1 MGFLTAAFKR
11 LYQKLPEQK
20 IDMRFEKNNSAT
32 EHSLRWLRF
41 FLVAVV
47 AILVLVPVTVSA
59 QAAPT
64 VPAANG
70 HGKLSAD
77 LANFP
82 LNADGTVS
90 VIVQFNQTP
99 TARHFAHMAAR
110 GGKLKFSLEHING
123 AAYRIPVKMLVWLQ
137 NNPDVAYVSP
147 DRPNNVASDD
157 DIPAVEGDVARQQYG
172 LDGTGVGVAVIDSGV
187 FNHDD
192 LKTANGW
199 GSRIVYSESFIPG
212 DTSTNDAYGHG
223 THVAGIVAGNGH
235 DSQSGYPTQYVGVAP
250 NANIINLRV
259 LDANGSGTDSQ
270 VIAAIERAIQ
280 LKDTY
285 NIRVINLSLGRGV
298 YESYALDPV
307 CQAVE
312 AAWESGIV
320 VVVAA
325 GNQGRNNDYGTQG
338 YATIQ
343 APGNDPNVITVG
355 ATKTNGTPG
364 RLDDTVASFS
374 SKGPTLLDHVV
385 KPDLVAPG
393 NRIVSLASP
402 GSTLVSSLLSLNIQP
417 ISTCILG
424 LLGNN
429 CSTGLGGK
437 YTRLS
442 GTSMATPMV
451 AGAAALMFQKDP
463 TLTPD
468 TIKARMMKTA
478 WKGYPGNSWASDKWG
493 RSYFAQYDVFTIG
506 AGYLDIYASLKSN
519 DIVNG
524 GASSP
529 IAYRNATTG
538 KYGFVNSQSIVWG
551 NSIIWGNSIVW
562 GDSIVWGGNCV
573 ISDSIIWGDSIVW
586 GDTTLAA
593 NSIIWGESIVWGA
606 HSMNALSSGEDGEN

>member
-1 MGFLTAAFKR
+1 
-11 LYQKLPEQK
+11 
-20 IDMRFEKNNSAT
+20 MRFEKTNFAPKQS
-32 EHSLRWLRF
+32 SSQLRF

-47 AILVLVPVTVSA
+47 AILILVPMAA
-59 QAAPT
+59 QAQSSH
-64 VPAANG
+64 AARG
-70 HGKLSAD
+70 HQKLSAD

-82 LNADGTVS
+82 QNADGTVS
-90 VIVQFNQTP
+90 VIIQFNQTP
-99 TARHFAHMAAR
+99 KAQHFADMAAR
-110 GGKLKFSLEHING
+110 GGKLKFSLERING
-123 AAYRIPVKMLVWLQ
+123 AAFRIPVRMLIWLE
-137 NNPDVAYVSP
+137 NHPDVAYVSP
-147 DRPNNVASDD
+147 DRPNKVASDD

-172 LDGTGVGVAVIDSGV
+172 LDGTGVGIAIIDSGV

-192 LKTANGW
+192 LKTPNGL

-212 DTSTNDAYGHG
+212 DPSTNDAYGHG

-235 DSQSGYPTQYVGVAP
+235 DSQSGYPTQYIGVAP

-270 VIAAIERAIQ
+270 VIAAIQRAIQ
-280 LKDTY
+280 LKSTY
-285 NIRVINLSLGRGV
+285 NIRVINLSLGRNV
-298 YESYALDPV
+298 YESYTLDPV

-312 AAWESGIV
+312 AAWKSGIV

-325 GNQGRNNDYGTQG
+325 GNQGRNNDFGTQG

-364 RLDDTVASFS
+364 RMDDTVASYS
-374 SKGPTLLDHVV
+374 SKGPTMVDHVV

-417 ISTCILG
+417 ITA
-424 LLGNN
+424 
-429 CSTGLGGK
+429 TGLNGK

-442 GTSMATPMV
+442 GTSMATPIV
-451 AGAAALMFQKDP
+451 AGAAALMLQNDS

-478 WKGYPGNSWASDKWG
+478 WKGHPGNSWAYDVWG
-493 RSYFAQYDVFTIG
+493 RSYFSQYDVFTIG
-506 AGYLDIYASLKSN
+506 AGYLDIYSSLKSI
-519 DIVNG
+519 DIING

-529 IAYRNATTG
+529 VVNFNATTG
-538 KYGFVNSQSIVWG
+538 KATLSNSQSITWG
-551 NSIIWGNSIVW
+551 NSITWGS
-562 GDSIVWGGNCV
+562 
-573 ISDSIIWGDSIVW
+573 SIIWGDSIVW
-586 GDTTLAA
+586 GGNAVLSDSIVWGDSIIWGQTGVTG
-593 NSIIWGESIVWGA
+593 NSIIWGQSIVWGA
-606 HSMNALSSGEDGEN
+606 DSMNALSDGEDGEN

>member
-1 MGFLTAAFKR
+1 MR
-11 LYQKLPEQK
+11 LENKK
-20 IDMRFEKNNSAT
+20 FAT
-32 EHSLRWLRF
+32 EKGLSWLRF
-41 FLVAVV
+41 FLMAVV
-47 AILVLVPVTVSA
+47 AVLVLVPVIA
-59 QAAPT
+59 QAAPKD
-64 VPAANG
+64 PGGNG
-70 HGKLSAD
+70 HSKLAAD

-90 VIVQFNQTP
+90 VIVQFKQTP
-99 TARHFAHMAAR
+99 KAHASEMAAQ
-110 GGKLKFSLEHING
+110 GGRLKFSFDHING
-123 AAYRIPVKMLVWLQ
+123 AAYRIPVRMLAWLE
-137 NNPDVAYVSP
+137 NHPDVAYVSP
-147 DRPNNVASDD
+147 DRLNKVASDD
-157 DIPAVEGDVARQQYG
+157 AIPAVEGDVARQQYG
-172 LDGTGVGVAVIDSGV
+172 LDGTGIGVAIIDSGV

-192 LKTANGW
+192 LQKSIGL

-212 DTSTNDAYGHG
+212 DPSTNDAYGHG

-235 DSQSGYPTQYVGVAP
+235 DSVSGYPTQYVGVAP

-270 VIAAIERAIQ
+270 VIAAIQRAIQ
-280 LKDTY
+280 LKSTY
-285 NIRVINLSLGRGV
+285 NIRVINLSLGRSV

-312 AAWESGIV
+312 AAWKAGIV

-325 GNQGRNNDYGTQG
+325 GNGGRDHSYGTDG

-355 ATKTNGTPG
+355 ATKTNGTPS
-364 RLDDTVASFS
+364 RLDDTVASYS

-393 NRIVSLASP
+393 NRVVSLASP

-417 ISTCILG
+417 ITTCLLG

-429 CSTGLGGK
+429 CTTGLSGK

-442 GTSMATPMV
+442 GTSMATPIV

-478 WKGYPGNSWASDKWG
+478 WKGYPGNSWAYDNSGK
-493 RSYFAQYDVFTIG
+493 SYFSQYDVFTIG
-506 AGYLDIYASLKSN
+506 AGYLDVYSSLRSA
-519 DIVNG
+519 DVVNG
-524 GASSP
+524 GAPSP
-529 IAYRNATTG
+529 VAYRSATTG
-538 KYGFVNSQSIVWG
+538 KYSLMNSQSITWG
-551 NSIIWGNSIVW
+551 NSITWGTSIIWGN
-562 GDSIVWGGNCV
+562 SIVWGGNCV

-586 GDTTLAA
+586 GDTTVGA
-593 NSIIWGESIVWGA
+593 NSIIWGDSIIWGA
-606 HSMNALSSGEDGEN
+606 NSMNALSDGEDGEN